1 MARRQPRS
9 LDRNGAITLQA
20 NDDHLDCGCLPFN
33 EVIVPSSRRDH
44 TCASESVKV
53 PLTALSRTNE
63 VLTKQASHQ
72 YAIAGARPKR
82 RCLMKSANVD
92 AAPEGAAS
100 FSAAASSGCL
110 CQALR
115 IRCFVIGNIVSRL
128 PIALK
133 IALAMAGGIGPIV
146 GSPAPHAG
154 VSGDC
159 VSCSG

>member
-1 MARRQPRS
+1 MK
-9 LDRNGAITLQA
+9 
-20 NDDHLDCGCLPFN
+20 HLW
-33 EVIVPSSRRDH
+33 PSSRREN
-44 TCASESVKV
+44 TCASEPVKV
-53 PLTALSRTNE
+53 PLTALSRTTD

-92 AAPEGAAS
+92 TAPEGAAS
-100 FSAAASSGCL
+100 FSAAASSGYL
-110 CQALR
+110 CQALKT
-115 IRCFVIGNIVSRL
+115 RCCVIGNTVSRL

-133 IALAMAGGIGPIV
+133 IALAMAGATGPMV

>member
-1 MARRQPRS
+1 M
-9 LDRNGAITLQA
+9 
-20 NDDHLDCGCLPFN
+20 
-33 EVIVPSSRRDH
+33 PSSTRNN
-44 TCASESVKV
+44 TGASEPGKV
-53 PLTALSRTNE
+53 PLTALSRTTD

-72 YAIAGARPKR
+72 YAIAGATPKR
-82 RCLMKSANVD
+82 WCLMKSANVD

-110 CQALR
+110 CQALKT
-115 IRCFVIGNIVSRL
+115 RCFVIGNTVSRL

-133 IALAMAGGIGPIV
+133 IALAMAGGIAPIV